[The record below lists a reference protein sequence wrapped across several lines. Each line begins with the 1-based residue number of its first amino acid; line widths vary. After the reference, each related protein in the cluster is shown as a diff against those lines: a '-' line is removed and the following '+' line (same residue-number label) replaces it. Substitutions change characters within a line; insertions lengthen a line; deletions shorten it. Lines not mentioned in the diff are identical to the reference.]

1 MHRTF
6 RRTFLAAAALAA
18 LLAGGCSQTDHYS
31 GTAGYPGSTGPG
43 STGMP
48 SGSSAAAPLEGS
60 RSGVERSGGG
70 VSIEPGPTAP
80 GGMQPGTLTGDG
92 RGGALDEPGT

>member
-6 RRTFLAAAALAA
+6 RRTLLAAATLAA

-31 GTAGYPGSTGPG
+31 GTAAYPGSAGMASG
-43 STGMP
+43 ST
-48 SGSSAAAPLEGS
+48 AAAPLEGS

-70 VSIEPGPTAP
+70 VSIEPGPTGP